1 MKRKVIVI
9 LSALSAAFIGFLCIP
24 VPKFETPYSTVVTD
38 ESRNLLGARVA
49 DDGQWRFPATN
60 CYSYKYI
67 QCVLEY
73 EDKYFFL
80 HPGFNPVS
88 FIDAA
93 VDNIKAGRV
102 LRGGSTITMQVV
114 RLARDGQPR
123 TFGEKVVEVVLAMR
137 LELRYSKKEI
147 FDLYAAHAPFGGN
160 VVGIDAAAWRY
171 FNTTPDRLTWGE
183 AATLAV
189 LPNSPALVNPSK
201 GRSEL
206 KKKRDLLLSKLCE
219 SKAYV
224 PKRYKNSAFGNDDL
238 ELALLED
245 IPPKPYD
252 MPTLAFHYVSEMEKN
267 HKGENIVS
275 SIDYEIQKKVN
286 GIVKKHYG
294 TNAANGIEN
303 IGVYIVD
310 FQEQKTVAYVGNHL
324 GAKDAAMVDMVR
336 AQRSTGSIL
345 KPFLYA
351 VSLDEG
357 LLLPTMLLPDIP
369 INLSGY
375 TPQNYTGDFSGAVP
389 ADVAL
394 QKSLNTPF
402 VQLLKQYSVPK
413 FHHLLQELGLSGIV
427 FNPDHYGF
435 SLILGGAESS
445 LYDIVNTY
453 GAMAAKLYDNES
465 FDSIN
470 DRIRIPFSREAISLT
485 FDAMRGLNR
494 PDGQS
499 GWRYF
504 ASSRKVA
511 WKTGTSFG
519 FKDAWA
525 VGITGR
531 YAVGVWCGNADGE
544 GRPGLTGIG
553 VAAPVL
559 FDVIDCL
566 DNSPNPDPDLDWME
580 VEVCAESGMP
590 KSQYC
595 TKTKTV
601 RMPKTEIMTGV
612 CPYHKKVFL
621 DKTHQYR
628 VFADCYDIDNENFE
642 IFFSL
647 PPVMEWFYRKKDPLY
662 RSLPPLMPGCNA
674 GKQEPVMS
682 FIYPEESARLIIP
695 HDIKGERQSII
706 FEIAHRNPKKRVYWT
721 LNEKSLGVT
730 SDIHQMPIDARSGSY
745 VLRCVD
751 EDGNEV
757 SRSITIKQ

>member
-1 MKRKVIVI
+1 MKRKITII
-9 LSALSAAFIGFLCIP
+9 LSILFAAFLGFLCIP
-24 VPKFETPYSTVVTD
+24 VPKFETSYSTVVAD
-38 ESRNLLGARVA
+38 ENRNLLGARVA
-49 DDGQWRFPATN
+49 GDGQWRFPATN
-60 CYSYKYI
+60 CYSDKYTR
-67 QCVLEY
+67 CVLEY

-88 FIDAA
+88 FIGAA
-93 VDNIKAGRV
+93 IDNIKAGRV
-102 LRGGSTITMQVV
+102 VRGGSTITMQVV
-114 RLARDGQPR
+114 RLSRNGQPR
-123 TFGEKVVEVVLAMR
+123 TFGEKIIEVVLAMR
-137 LELRYSKKEI
+137 LELRHSKKEI
-147 FDLYAAHAPFGGN
+147 FDMYAAHAPFGGN

-171 FNTTPDRLTWGE
+171 FNTTPDRLTWSE

-189 LPNSPALVNPSK
+189 LPNSPSLVNPSK
-201 GRSEL
+201 GRDEL
-206 KKKRDLLLSKLCE
+206 KKKRDLLLSNLCE
-219 SKAYV
+219 SKAYI
-224 PKRYKNSAFGNDDL
+224 PEKYKNSTYGEDEM
-238 ELALLED
+238 ELALMES

-252 MPTLAFHYVSEMEKN
+252 LPTLAYHYVCEIEKS
-267 HKGENIVS
+267 HKGECTVS
-275 SIDYEIQKKVN
+275 PIKYDIQRKVN
-286 GIVKKHYG
+286 EIAKKHYSVN
-294 TNAANGIEN
+294 TANGIEN
-303 IGVYIVD
+303 IGIYVID
-310 FQEQKTVAYVGNHL
+310 FQEQKTVAYIGNHL
-324 GAKDAAMVDMVR
+324 GANDAAMVDMVR

-351 VSLDEG
+351 VCLDDG
-357 LLLPTMLLPDIP
+357 LLLPAMLLPDIP

-413 FHHLLQELGLSGIV
+413 FHNLLQGLGLSGIV

-435 SLILGGAESS
+435 SLILGGAEAS
-445 LYDIVNTY
+445 LYDIVNAY

-465 FDSIN
+465 IDSIN
-470 DRIRIPFSREAISLT
+470 GKIKIPFSREAISLT

-531 YAVGVWCGNADGE
+531 YVVGVWCGNADGE

-559 FDVIDCL
+559 FDVVDIL
-566 DNSPNPDPDLDWME
+566 DNNLECEHDFDWME

-621 DKTHQYR
+621 DKTHQYQ

-642 IFFSL
+642 IYFSL

-662 RSLPPLMPGCNA
+662 RSLPPVMTGCNA
-674 GKQEPVMS
+674 GKRESVMS
-682 FIYPEESARLIIP
+682 FIYPEESASLIIP

-706 FEIAHRNPKKRVYWT
+706 FEIAHRNPKKHIFWT
-721 LNEKSLGVT
+721 LNDTFLGMT
-730 SDIHQMPIDARSGSY
+730 ANEHQMPIDAKSGSY

-751 EDGNEV
+751 EDGNEI
-757 SRSITIKQ
+757 SRKITIK

>member
-1 MKRKVIVI
+1 MKRKITII
-9 LSALSAAFIGFLCIP
+9 LSILFAAFLGFLCIP
-24 VPKFETPYSTVVTD
+24 VPKFETSYSTVVTD
-38 ESRNLLGARVA
+38 EDRDLLGARVA
-49 DDGQWRFPATN
+49 GDGQWRFPATN
-60 CYSYKYI
+60 CYSDKYV

-93 VDNIKAGRV
+93 IDNIKAGRV

-114 RLARDGQPR
+114 RLSRNGQPR
-123 TFGEKVVEVVLAMR
+123 TFGEKIIEVVLAMR

-147 FDLYAAHAPFGGN
+147 FDMYAAHAPFGGN

-171 FNTTPDRLTWGE
+171 FNTTPDRLTWSE

-189 LPNSPALVNPSK
+189 LPNSPSLVNPSK
-201 GRSEL
+201 GRDEL
-206 KKKRDLLLSKLCE
+206 KKKRDLLLSNLCE
-219 SKAYV
+219 SKAYI
-224 PKRYKNSAFGNDDL
+224 PKKYKNSTFGEDEM
-238 ELALLED
+238 ELALMES

-252 MPTLAFHYVSEMEKN
+252 LPTLAYHYVCEIEKS
-267 HKGENIVS
+267 HKGECTVS
-275 SIDYEIQKKVN
+275 AIKYDIQKKVN
-286 GIVKKHYG
+286 EIAKKHYSVN
-294 TNAANGIEN
+294 TANGIEN
-303 IGVYIVD
+303 IGIYIVD

-324 GAKDAAMVDMVR
+324 GANDAAMVDMVR

-351 VSLDEG
+351 VCLDDG
-357 LLLPTMLLPDIP
+357 LLLPAMLLPDIP

-413 FHHLLQELGLSGIV
+413 FHNLLQGLGLSGIV

-445 LYDIVNTY
+445 LYDIVNAY

-465 FDSIN
+465 IDSIN
-470 DRIRIPFSREAISLT
+470 GKIRIPFSREAISLT

-531 YAVGVWCGNADGE
+531 YVVGVWCGNADGE

-559 FDVIDCL
+559 FDVVDIL
-566 DNSPNPDPDLDWME
+566 DNNLECGHDLDWME

-621 DKTHQYR
+621 DKTHQYQ
-628 VFADCYDIDNENFE
+628 VFAECYDIDNENFE
-642 IFFSL
+642 IYFSL

-662 RSLPPLMPGCNA
+662 RSLPPVMPGCAA
-674 GKQEPVMS
+674 GKRESVMS

-706 FEIAHRNPKKRVYWT
+706 FEIAHRNPKKHIFWT
-721 LNEKSLGVT
+721 LNDTFLGMT
-730 SDIHQMPIDARSGSY
+730 ANEHQMPIDAKPGSY

-757 SRSITIKQ
+757 SRKITIQ

>member
-1 MKRKVIVI
+1 MKRKITII
-9 LSALSAAFIGFLCIP
+9 LSILFAAFLGFLCIP
-24 VPKFETPYSTVVTD
+24 VPKFETSYSTVVTD
-38 ESRNLLGARVA
+38 ENRNLLGARVA
-49 DDGQWRFPATN
+49 GDGQWRFPATN
-60 CYSYKYI
+60 CYSDKYTR
-67 QCVLEY
+67 CVLEY

-93 VDNIKAGRV
+93 IDNIKAGRV

-114 RLARDGQPR
+114 RLSRNGQPR
-123 TFGEKVVEVVLAMR
+123 TIREKIIEVILAMR

-171 FNTTPDRLTWGE
+171 FNTTPDRLTWSE

-189 LPNSPALVNPSK
+189 LPNSPSLVNPSK
-201 GRSEL
+201 GRDEL
-206 KKKRDLLLSKLCE
+206 KKKRDLLLSNLCE
-219 SKAYV
+219 SKAYI
-224 PKRYKNSAFGNDDL
+224 PRKNKKSTFGKDEM
-238 ELALLED
+238 ELALMES

-252 MPTLAFHYVSEMEKN
+252 LPTLAYHYVCEIEKS
-267 HKGENIVS
+267 HRGEYTVS
-275 SIDYEIQKKVN
+275 SINYDIQKKVN
-286 GIVKKHYG
+286 EIAKKHHKVN
-294 TNAANGIEN
+294 TANGIEN
-303 IGVYIVD
+303 IGIYVID
-310 FQEQKTVAYVGNHL
+310 FQEKEAVAYVGNHL
-324 GAKDAAMVDMVR
+324 GANDAAMVDMVR

-351 VSLDEG
+351 VCLDEG
-357 LLLPTMLLPDIP
+357 LLLPAMLLPDIP

-375 TPQNYTGDFSGAVP
+375 TPQNYTGDFMGAVP

-413 FHHLLQELGLSGIV
+413 FHNLLKGLGLSGIV

-445 LYDIVNTY
+445 LYDIVNAY

-470 DRIRIPFSREAISLT
+470 GKIRIPFSREAISLT

-499 GWRYF
+499 GWRFF

-531 YAVGVWCGNADGE
+531 YVIGVWCGNADGE

-559 FDVIDCL
+559 FDVVDIL
-566 DNSPNPDPDLDWME
+566 DNNLECGHDLDWME

-595 TKTKTV
+595 TKTETV

-621 DKTHQYR
+621 DKTHQYQ
-628 VFADCYDIDNENFE
+628 VFAGCYDIDNENFE
-642 IFFSL
+642 IYFSL

-662 RSLPPLMPGCNA
+662 RSLPPVMPGCNA
-674 GKQEPVMS
+674 GKRESVMS
-682 FIYPEESARLIIP
+682 FIYPEESANLIIP

-706 FEIAHRNPKKRVYWT
+706 FEIAHRNPKKHIFWT
-721 LNEKSLGVT
+721 LNDTFLGMT
-730 SDIHQMPIDARSGSY
+730 ANEHQMPIDAKPGSY

-751 EDGNEV
+751 EDGNEI
-757 SRSITIKQ
+757 SRKITIK